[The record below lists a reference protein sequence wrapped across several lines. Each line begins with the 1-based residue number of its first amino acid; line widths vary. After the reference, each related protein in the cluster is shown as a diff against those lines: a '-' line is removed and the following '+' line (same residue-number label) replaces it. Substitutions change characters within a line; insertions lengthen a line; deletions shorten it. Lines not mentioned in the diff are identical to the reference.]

1 MINKSGHSKGTLL
14 AIGSVLRA
22 ANLFSTCLV
31 ALVMTPFLIKSLGD
45 RIYGMWMLVSSL
57 FGFYDLL
64 DLGMGKA
71 VNRFLAREI
80 GLKDERACNQVFN
93 TALFT
98 FAIIGLVSLLITVVF
113 SFMARYF
120 ISDPAEVVIF
130 RKFIILSGLSIALF
144 FVMRAFS
151 GVLESHLRYDVN
163 VSVDFLNLLLR
174 TTLIVV
180 FLKKGYGLVA
190 IGVIMLLVNVFCH
203 MIMIIRTKRVAGY
216 LKFSLKCFDPKQLK
230 KFFGYSMYS
239 FLSQIS
245 HRISHDIDNFVIAGF
260 LGIGLVT
267 VYSIAA
273 RLVKYFSQLL
283 FATMGLMTPVFSQ
296 YEAVGNYDAIREKF
310 EFISKICWCASLIIG
325 GNILLLGKVF
335 IFRWVG
341 PEYGAAYA
349 LLVILVSS
357 TMLSSTNIPGMNL
370 AFGISRHRFPTILSL
385 CGALTNLI
393 LSIIFVKR
401 GMGLEGVAWGT
412 AIPAVISGLFI
423 LPVYTCRIIH
433 MDIRKYYLK
442 IALPVLSL
450 TAIYFWGAWLAERH
464 VLAPGYGCV
473 LACGLLNT
481 FVCGLLAYYLIL
493 NNRERKYL
501 HALVPSKRIREFL
514 DNRMGRT
521 A

>member
-1 MINKSGHSKGTLL
+1 MINKSGHPKGTLL

-22 ANLFSTCLV
+22 ANLFSTCVV

-45 RIYGMWMLVSSL
+45 RVYGMWMLVSSL

-98 FAIIGLVSLLITVVF
+98 FTIIGMGSFLITIVF

-120 ISDPAEVVIF
+120 ISAPAEIIIF

-151 GVLESHLRYDVN
+151 GVLESHLRYDIN
-163 VSVDFLNLLLR
+163 VSVDFLNLVLR

-203 MIMIIRTKRVAGY
+203 MITIIRTKKVAGY
-216 LKFSLKCFDPKQLK
+216 LKFSLKCYDSKQLK
-230 KFFGYSMYS
+230 KFFGYSIYS

-260 LGIGLVT
+260 LWIGLVT

-335 IFRWVG
+335 ILRWVG

-349 LLVILVSS
+349 LLIILASS
-357 TMLSSTNIPGMNL
+357 TMLSSTNIPGLNL

-393 LSIIFVKR
+393 LSIILVKR
-401 GMGLEGVAWGT
+401 IGLQGVAWGT
-412 AIPAVISGLFI
+412 AIPAVTIGLFI
-423 LPVYTCRIIH
+423 LPVYICRIIQ
-433 MDIRKYYLK
+433 MKITQYYFK

-450 TAIYFWGAWLAERH
+450 TVVYFWGAWLAQRH
-464 VLAPGYGCV
+464 VLAPGYGCL

-481 FVCGLLAYYLIL
+481 FACGLLAYYLIF
-493 NNRERKYL
+493 NNKERKYL
-501 HALVPSKRIREFL
+501 HALVPSQKMREFL
-514 DNRMGRT
+514 DNRMERP